1 MSSAFLSLSSS
12 QLPPQRRL
20 THDEASS
27 AMLPAA
33 RAPPPA
39 PASSSR
45 TVSAVPSFSGGFGAG
60 STSYTAGGGYSGMG
74 LSRLPVGVSSSGA
87 NATNNDSIAMQKLAR
102 PVGPE
107 TGRNHS
113 SQDAPEGRMLLFA
126 SRVYLACHLSPAA
139 CITSRR
145 HLSSL

>member
-12 QLPPQRRL
+12 QLPPQLRL

-87 NATNNDSIAMQKLAR
+87 NATNNDSIAGNTRKKARLA
-102 PVGPE
+102 
-107 TGRNHS
+107 
-113 SQDAPEGRMLLFA
+113 
-126 SRVYLACHLSPAA
+126 
-139 CITSRR
+139 
-145 HLSSL
+145 